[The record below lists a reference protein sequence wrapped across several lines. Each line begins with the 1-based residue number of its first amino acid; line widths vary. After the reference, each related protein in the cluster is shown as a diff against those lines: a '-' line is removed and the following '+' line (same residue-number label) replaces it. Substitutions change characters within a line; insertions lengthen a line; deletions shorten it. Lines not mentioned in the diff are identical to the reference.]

1 MNKTSGRPRLML
13 LALAV
18 VFAAPF
24 AGAWLIYHFTD
35 IGQGSADNSYGELI
49 QPPVKVQDQALKDPG
64 GGGEPTLHGKWSLV
78 YFMPSDCDRACAGRL
93 AAMREVRAMLV
104 RDAARLQLVA
114 ATATAGGESLPAGIP
129 AAVHQGILLLEGFD
143 RAAYPGAAA
152 DGSLFLID
160 PLGNLMMK
168 YPPGSTSEGI
178 VDDLKRLL
186 RYSRIG

>member
-1 MNKTSGRPRLML
+1 MNEKTGRPRLVL
-13 LALAV
+13 LAMVV

-24 AGAWLIYHFTD
+24 AGAWLIYNFTD
-35 IGQGSADNSYGELI
+35 IGRDSASNSYGELV
-49 QPPVKVQDQALKDPG
+49 QPPVKVRDQALKDPG
-64 GGGEPTLHGKWSLV
+64 GGVDQPLHGKWSLV
-78 YFMPSDCDRACAGRL
+78 YFMPPDCGRGCAGRL

-114 ATATAGGESLPAGIP
+114 ATAPGRDVSLPATVA
-129 AAVHQGILLLEGFD
+129 AAVRKGILLLDGFD
-143 RAAYPGAAA
+143 PAAYPAAAA

-160 PLGNLMMK
+160 PLGNLMMR

-178 VDDLKRLL
+178 AGDLKRLL